1 MMGSDDFFLKA
12 DSQYELGNFDAAFRL
27 FLKAAEQGSSSAM
40 SRIACM
46 YGNGEGIGQ
55 DYGKSLE
62 WDLKAVKFGEDS
74 SMLNLAITYRMV
86 GDIKK
91 AKHWFE
97 KSLASGNGEA
107 ALALAKL
114 FMVSDKEE
122 ENIKYYLSIAVK
134 HTNLSDQSRNESH
147 AFLAELK

>member
-1 MMGSDDFFLKA
+1 MGSDDFFLKA

>member
-1 MMGSDDFFLKA
+1 MDRNDLFLKA
-12 DSQYELGNFDAAFRL
+12 DSLYELGNLDAAFRL
-27 FLKAAEQGSSSAM
+27 FLKAAEDGDSSAM
-40 SRIACM
+40 SRISCM
-46 YGNGEGIGQ
+46 YSNGEGIHQ
-55 DYGKSLE
+55 DYGKSLD
-62 WDLKAVKFGEDS
+62 WDSKAVKFGEDS

-107 ALALAKL
+107 AFALAKL
-114 FMVSDKEE
+114 FMVSDKEQ
-122 ENIKYYLSIAVK
+122 ENVKYYLGIAVK
-134 HTNLSDQSRNESH
+134 HTNISDQSRNESH